1 MENFKNKR
9 LLAVVAHPDDE
20 TFGMGGTLAYYARQ
34 GVDVYLICATRGEAG
49 EVDAAR
55 LEGYGSI
62 AELREHELHCAADVL
77 GIKKVHFLDYRDSGM
92 PGSSDNQYPKALIQ
106 APLDTVANAIVHQIR
121 SIKPQVVL
129 TFDPIGGYMHP
140 DHIAIHKATVAAF
153 SAASDPRLKA
163 QTLAPYKPQKLYFHI
178 IPHRFLKLVVR
189 FMPLFGKDPRKFGK
203 NGDIDLTAILATD
216 FPIHAW
222 INYKSVAQ
230 VRDDA
235 SACHASQGGDRKSG
249 YIVTW
254 LLRQISSFETYM
266 RAYPLPEEGYI
277 EKDLF
282 EGVT

>member
-1 MENFKNKR
+1 
-9 LLAVVAHPDDE
+9 
-20 TFGMGGTLAYYARQ
+20 
-34 GVDVYLICATRGEAG
+34 
-49 EVDAAR
+49 
-55 LEGYGSI
+55 
-62 AELREHELHCAADVL
+62 
-77 GIKKVHFLDYRDSGM
+77 LD
-92 PGSSDNQYPKALIQ
+92 K
-106 APLDTVANAIVHQIR
+106 VANAIVHQIR

-153 SAASDPRLKA
+153 NAASDPRLEG

-216 FPIHAW
+216 FPIHAR

-266 RAYPLPEEGYI
+266 RAYPLPEQGHI